1 MVSNFRLWKSIYLF
15 ASTKNLFVHFRRRYS
30 QQIVDN
36 LNHVLKLKGKATRS
50 TVNIKFLKDCLE
62 KYVTPTYI
70 RQRVRK
76 TKPKRPWAIEK
87 AFLCDDI
94 NKELDFSEQTNDEY
108 KRKLSGVLKRIT
120 TFDQFRFSKLLTE
133 TATRLERE
141 ASTKKKN
148 YLQWL
153 CKSQLGQGEL
163 THESIVN
170 LTDVVL
176 TETQKDVLCRGLN
189 FGIPPSSKLK
199 ESIQS
204 EFELCWEQLSEL
216 PPVTEERKHDCRTAM
231 AEICRQYTNQ
241 KPDTRGYPL
250 NKQHFDTIREL
261 RKNNEIIITRPDK
274 GNGVVLLSRDD
285 YVQKME
291 TILSDLTKFC
301 RIGKVEEHDRTVQ
314 QERALQAFLLRAKN
328 NKHLSKD
335 VYERIRPVGAS
346 RPRMYGVPKL
356 HKKGTPLRP
365 ILSMVNAPQHAMAK
379 WLTEV
384 LRPVVDK
391 YSQHTIKDSFEFCN
405 ILDEFDARNSFDS
418 DSSFMCSF
426 DICSLFTN
434 IPLDETI
441 NLCLDAL
448 YRDDFIKQ
456 PPVPETLLKKM
467 LLKATTEVEFSFND
481 DMYRQ
486 VDGVAMGSPLG
497 PVLAN
502 IFVGFCE
509 TKIAKEDLPE
519 LYH

>member
-76 TKPKRPWAIEK
+76 TKPKRPSAIEK
-87 AFLCDDI
+87 AFLRDDI

-216 PPVTEERKHDCRTAM
+216 PPVTEERKHGCRTAM

-241 KPDTRGYPL
+241 KPDTRGYLL

-291 TILSDLTKFC
+291 TILSDSTKFC

-405 ILDEFDARNSFDS
+405 ILDEFDARNSFD
-418 DSSFMCSF
+418 
-426 DICSLFTN
+426 
-434 IPLDETI
+434 
-441 NLCLDAL
+441 
-448 YRDDFIKQ
+448 
-456 PPVPETLLKKM
+456 
-467 LLKATTEVEFSFND
+467 
-481 DMYRQ
+481 
-486 VDGVAMGSPLG
+486 
-497 PVLAN
+497 
-502 IFVGFCE
+502 
-509 TKIAKEDLPE
+509 
-519 LYH
+519 